1 MKKPTLVVGMLALS
15 ACQTAMPTYQ
25 AASGPTDVGYF
36 SAPADSG
43 RQAVIYTGQKKMKPA
58 QVAEYALLRAAELT
72 LASGQEWF
80 AVLHAA
86 NQQVRIGDDVNTIAG
101 RSGSFLTSEATT
113 AGAGGGGDRKS
124 AGAGV
129 GDGAVPG
136 GPSTGGFGG
145 GDVPYQVLERWTP
158 STVHRTTLLIQ
169 MGSGNEASFEGLEE
183 APEIYSAKK
192 IADDIR
198 AKMAR

>member
-1 MKKPTLVVGMLALS
+1 VRRFTLVAATLVLS
-15 ACQTAMPTYQ
+15 ACQTAMPMYQ
-25 AASGPTDVGYF
+25 AASGPNGVGYF

-43 RQAVIYTGQKKMKPA
+43 RQVVIYTGEKGMKPA

-86 NQQVRIGDDVNTIAG
+86 SQQVRVGDVNRIAG
-101 RSGSFLTSEATT
+101 RSGSVLTGESTT
-113 AGAGGGGDRKS
+113 AGAGGGGDRSS

-129 GDGAVPG
+129 ADGAVPG

-145 GDVPYQVLERWTP
+145 GDVPYQVIERWTP
-158 STVHRTTLLIQ
+158 PTVHQTAIVIQ
-169 MGSGNEASFEGLEE
+169 MGSGTEVSLDGLEK
-183 APEIYSAKK
+183 APEIFSARAV
-192 IADDIR
+192 ADGIR